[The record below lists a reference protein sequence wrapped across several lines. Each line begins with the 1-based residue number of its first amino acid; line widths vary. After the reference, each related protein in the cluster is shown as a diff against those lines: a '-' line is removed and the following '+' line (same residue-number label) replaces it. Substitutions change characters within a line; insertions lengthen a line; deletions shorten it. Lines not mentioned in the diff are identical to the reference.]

1 MKLAVLL
8 LIPLA
13 LPSALPSAALS
24 QATGPWFYGVDVGG
38 HLIHHSSSG
47 SGAAAGLLVAAHG
60 GRTWGRLA
68 AELTLMH
75 GFGEDPFTSFEPAL
89 QARLPLRDRAQA
101 LVGVGAGLMFEGT
114 LSLPFFVQA
123 GVGFRIREG
132 LNIRYLGRLGDHAN
146 FGDPGLFGGPLV
158 VSVGVE
164 WN

>member
-8 LIPLA
+8 LIPLG
-13 LPSALPSAALS
+13 LPGAALS

-75 GFGEDPFTSFEPAL
+75 GFGEDPFTSLEPAL
-89 QARLPLRDRAQA
+89 QARLPMGDRAQA
-101 LVGVGAGLMFEGT
+101 LVGAGAGLMWEGT
-114 LSLPFFVQA
+114 LSLPFFAQA
-123 GVGFRIREG
+123 GVGFRVGDG
-132 LNIRYLGRLGDHAN
+132 LNIRFLGRFGDHAN
-146 FGDPGLFGGPLV
+146 FGDPGLFGGPHI